1 MMLSLP
7 TGDGELIAWRPSGT
21 APIEPEQGGF
31 HSRVAFAATHVI
43 PDPFRERQRGESP
56 IIDWDA
62 TLSIRRHL
70 WGLGLGVAEAM
81 DTAQRGS
88 GVAWDTARD
97 LIRRTATEA
106 EGPAVYGA
114 GTDQLAAGGEYSLEE
129 ITEAYREQVSFIE
142 ELGGQAIVMASRQLA
157 AAARSPEEYLAV
169 YDEVIASSSRPL
181 LIHWLGEA
189 FDPSLADYWGAKDPW
204 TAAETVL
211 EMVAS
216 HPGDLSGIKLSVL
229 DAELEVDLRRRL
241 PNGVAMFTGDDLNYV
256 DLIEGDAS
264 GHSDALLGVLGPIA
278 PAATTAFQALDRGD
292 HAGYRSALEPTLP
305 LARHMFS
312 EPTFDYKTGIVFL
325 AYLNGLQNHFRM
337 VEGAESARSLPHLAK
352 VLVLADRAGLIS
364 DPDMAARRMKPLLE
378 LGGVR
383 D

>member
-1 MMLSLP
+1 
-7 TGDGELIAWRPSGT
+7 
-21 APIEPEQGGF
+21 
-31 HSRVAFAATHVI
+31 
-43 PDPFRERQRGESP
+43 
-56 IIDWDA
+56 
-62 TLSIRRHL
+62 
-70 WGLGLGVAEAM
+70 M

-97 LIRRTATEA
+97 LIHRTATEA